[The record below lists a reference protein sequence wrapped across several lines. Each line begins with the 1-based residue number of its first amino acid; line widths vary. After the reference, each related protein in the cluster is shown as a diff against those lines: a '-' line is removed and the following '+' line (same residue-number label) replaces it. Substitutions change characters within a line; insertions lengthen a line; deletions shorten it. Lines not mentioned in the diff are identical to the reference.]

1 MEIAKKF
8 VIGKTEHS
16 LKIYGSCDE
25 PLFSSSQVAQLL
37 DIKQIHR
44 SISHYESNEKTE
56 MVVKTN
62 GGDQKVSMLTEQG
75 LYRLLYST
83 RTQVGKTFRKW
94 VYTVIKELRTNGV
107 ATLKGT
113 MATVDLG
120 TQSNVDKSDLILKQF
135 KNKNVFY
142 IMKVADLQDGKQVF
156 KIGKTNGNLNERFTK
171 HMKDFQELS
180 TNEGQITITYVWEC
194 VNPHNVEHHVKQ
206 ALFPKYRYQYVVPS
220 TLKVCEEL
228 VLVDHVD
235 LKLSKLYDI
244 VQTTLEEE
252 QKVSNE
258 ALILRG
264 KLEFAK
270 EQLQQKDDYIR
281 ELLQGKN
288 ERIKITTNSYTQT
301 EVIVHQVPVVE
312 IPQIDKK
319 RNIQTVQIQK
329 IDIKTL
335 ECIKVYDDMTAVL
348 QEHVAVSK
356 SSISNA
362 IKNAIP
368 SCGAYWKYVEENQ
381 EDIKQVINFTPK
393 ATTKSPIQPIAK
405 LNSDKSQILTVYQ
418 SQVAGAK
425 DLGIEKCQF
434 SQSVNK
440 KRKYKGFYYIK
451 WSDVDEHLKIAYL
464 NTTDNVVCEC
474 EKQWTIRTHVK
485 TGKVE
490 EFQGAP
496 RDVAKR
502 LRIFPCAVD
511 KSVKNGGEHLGY
523 RYRVEIRKTKLYL
536 NDFANPVFHY

>member
-1 MEIAKKF
+1 MEIVKKF
-8 VIGKTEHS
+8 VAGNEERN
-16 LKIYGSCDE
+16 LKIYGSIHE
-25 PLFSSSQVAQLL
+25 PLFSAVDIGELL
-37 DIKQIHR
+37 DIKNIRVTINNYDHD
-44 SISHYESNEKTE
+44 EKTE
-56 MVVKTN
+56 MVIDTN
-62 GGDQKVSMLTEQG
+62 GGKQKVTMLTEQG
-75 LYRLLYST
+75 LYRILHAT
-83 RTQVGKTFRKW
+83 RTVIGKTFRKW

-107 ATLKGT
+107 ATMEGT
-113 MATVDLG
+113 MSMMGLG
-120 TQSNVDKSDLILKQF
+120 VQSNIDKSELLIKQF
-135 KNKNVFY
+135 KGKNVFY
-142 IMKVADLQDGKQVF
+142 IMKIADLKDGKQVF
-156 KIGKTNGNLNERFTK
+156 KIGKTNGNLLERYTK
-171 HMKDFQELS
+171 HSKDFQEFI
-180 TNEGQITITYVWEC
+180 TNEGRVTVTYVWEC
-194 VNPHNVEHHVKQ
+194 INPHIVELHIKQ
-206 ALFPKYRYQYVVPS
+206 VLFPKYRYQYVVPS
-220 TLKVCEEL
+220 TMKACEEL
-228 VLVDHVD
+228 VLVDHMD
-235 LKLSKLYDI
+235 LKLSKLYEL

-252 QKVSNE
+252 QRITNE
-258 ALILRG
+258 AMIWRSKYEVIMELYQ
-264 KLEFAK
+264 KELERTK
-270 EQLQQKDDYIR
+270 YQDKSDSN
-281 ELLQGKN
+281 KT
-288 ERIKITTNSYTQT
+288 TTNSYTQT

-335 ECIKVYDDMTAVL
+335 GCIKVYDDMTAVL
-348 QEHVAVSK
+348 QEHVAASK

-381 EDIKQVINFTPK
+381 EDNKQVINFTPK

-451 WSDVDEHLKIAYL
+451 WNDVDEHLKIAYL